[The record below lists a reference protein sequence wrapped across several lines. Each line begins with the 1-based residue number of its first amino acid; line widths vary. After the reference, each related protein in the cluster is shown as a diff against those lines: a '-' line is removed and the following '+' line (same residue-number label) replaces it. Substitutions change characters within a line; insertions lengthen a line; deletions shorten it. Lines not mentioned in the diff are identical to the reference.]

1 MMAVSTDN
9 SKSSGSKTSNSAKTS
24 SGTSKVSAADLD
36 TVRMYLSHIG
46 SVDLLSRDEE
56 VEIAMQIEE
65 ARDAVIDAA
74 LSTQH
79 GVNYILDMK
88 AIRKGDDLFE
98 VASMAVLT
106 KVLMKKKDRLELNG
120 LN

>member
-24 SGTSKVSAADLD
+24 TGTSKVSAADLGT
-36 TVRMYLSHIG
+36 TVRMYLSCIG

-65 ARDAVIDAA
+65 ARDAVIDAHVDSA
-74 LSTQH
+74 
-79 GVNYILDMK
+79 
-88 AIRKGDDLFE
+88 
-98 VASMAVLT
+98 
-106 KVLMKKKDRLELNG
+106 
-120 LN
+120 